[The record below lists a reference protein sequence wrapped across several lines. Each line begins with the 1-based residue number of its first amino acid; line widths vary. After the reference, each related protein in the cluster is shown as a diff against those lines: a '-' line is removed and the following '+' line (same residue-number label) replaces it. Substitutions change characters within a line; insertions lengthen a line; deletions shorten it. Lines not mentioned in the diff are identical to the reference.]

1 LKGNNVWSPTLK
13 EQKFDCGFEKGKH
26 CRRYSLFFGPTQQ
39 LLTVISFH
47 LALNDGQGYLAC
59 VKLFIW
65 TRWMRGILI
74 EKQESKEKRINRLL
88 KLIPSTLY
96 GYRFERFGF

>member
-1 LKGNNVWSPTLK
+1 
-13 EQKFDCGFEKGKH
+13 
-26 CRRYSLFFGPTQQ
+26 LFFGPTQQ

-47 LALNDGQGYLAC
+47 LALNDGQGYLAFFH
-59 VKLFIW
+59 VSNFLSGVW

-88 KLIPSTLY
+88 KLIPSTFY

>member
-1 LKGNNVWSPTLK
+1 VSNFLSGV
-13 EQKFDCGFEKGKH
+13 
-26 CRRYSLFFGPTQQ
+26 
-39 LLTVISFH
+39 
-47 LALNDGQGYLAC
+47 
-59 VKLFIW
+59 W

-88 KLIPSTLY
+88 KLIPSTFY

>member
-1 LKGNNVWSPTLK
+1 
-13 EQKFDCGFEKGKH
+13 
-26 CRRYSLFFGPTQQ
+26 
-39 LLTVISFH
+39 
-47 LALNDGQGYLAC
+47 
-59 VKLFIW
+59 
-65 TRWMRGILI
+65 MRGILI